1 MKTKILVLASFLVI
15 LALFLFATQMPVG
28 IITEEGDITEP
39 FKDKISE
46 AVSEAISVSEV
57 PVDTAVVERA
67 VALSIK
73 ILDDGQRTRLTYLFA
88 AYIVIWLVFILY
100 VFHLEQQQQRLDKRL
115 AQLEPTSGDEE
126 V

>member
-1 MKTKILVLASFLVI
+1 MKIVILASFLVI
-15 LALFLFATQMPVG
+15 LGVFLFSTQIPIG
-28 IITEEGDITEP
+28 IITEKGGITAP
-39 FKDKISE
+39 FKDEVSE

-57 PVDTAVVERA
+57 PLDKEVVARA

-100 VFHLEQQQQRLDKRL
+100 VFRLEQAQQALDKRL
-115 AQLEPTSGDEE
+115 AQLEPTSADEA